1 MTIKLWANFNHGPVD
16 TGSNVRGVYTLGAT
30 EYSAGDTTLEGSGSS
45 SAIAIAAPGGD
56 WASRNVLDQTGH
68 FSLTS
73 AFAVSSGD
81 IGPSAGRILMLLSLG
96 TLDPGDEVFQLHAA
110 TFNNG
115 SVALRVGTSDMVV
128 RYRWTSQDPIAVT
141 LSRPATGDPVWV
153 EIIYDQANGAASQR
167 LRARS
172 WAIGGSPPSFTNTA
186 DSSTTGTQDAF
197 TVLTFRFR
205 IRVGHFIISDDVAED
220 LSAYVSTENYPSG
233 PAAPEIT
240 SVTPSTISAATAAV
254 TVAGENFQASQGTGS
269 LVFSPS
275 QYDGGNAGTTGPN
288 DTAAEAQ
295 VIDTW
300 SDASIVSDGV
310 VIPAGMAHNDTIY
323 VFVVDDDGNFNEVG
337 FSATLQVILPG
348 IQTDIIKE
356 PNSSNANVANASN
369 VTVRIWHG
377 ATISGAPDE
386 VLTNQSIA
394 SGVLSFE
401 AGVAVSDPVS
411 YQARWTVTVG
421 EDTEDRFFEV
431 LNDTAVDLNA

>member
-300 SDASIVSDGV
+300 SDTSIVSDGV

-337 FSATLQVILPG
+337 FSATLAVVDPALRVATVGGSSDIVDIDTGDPIPNGTYTVITVPAG
-348 IQTDIIKE
+348 D
-356 PNSSNANVANASN
+356 VAS
-369 VTVRIWHG
+369 G
-377 ATISGAPDE
+377 TIRRHSVSLTSGALADIVDAAYE
-386 VLTNQSIA
+386 TLTNEFHLI
-394 SGVLSFE
+394 G
-401 AGVAVSDPVS
+401 
-411 YQARWTVTVG
+411 
-421 EDTEDRFFEV
+421 
-431 LNDTAVDLNA
+431 LNADGTQRFHADAAVIDRNA